1 MQAKVK
7 TVSPFRKASTRA
19 RRKLASPPAL
29 GKMRQEPRGFSF
41 LSQQTFTSHRCGW
54 NYALQALQPLHKSE
68 GILFDGF
75 LESTFCWGRDLPAC
89 RQVPYRR
96 PWAGFLHNPHNMP
109 KWFLYHDS
117 PQSIFSKSA
126 WQESMESCVGLFCLS
141 EYQAE
146 WVRSHTHKPVSTLIH
161 PTEIPRRQ
169 FDFNKFI
176 SNPHKKIVQLGW
188 WLRQLNAIYQL
199 PIARHHPIGYEKI
212 RLNPASKPASIKLI
226 NSLLEKERE
235 IERISLLPQY
245 LENTRELSRLSDREY
260 DTLLT
265 ENIAFA
271 FLHDSS
277 ANNTVIE
284 CIARATPIV
293 VNPLPAV
300 VEYLGEGY
308 PLYASTLQEAAEK
321 VMELDLIRAAHEYLK
336 TCDRRYQLS
345 ASYFRQAFQAS
356 EVYQLT
362 RSVFS

>member
-1 MQAKVK
+1 
-7 TVSPFRKASTRA
+7 
-19 RRKLASPPAL
+19 
-29 GKMRQEPRGFSF
+29 
-41 LSQQTFTSHRCGW
+41 
-54 NYALQALQPLHKSE
+54 
-68 GILFDGF
+68 
-75 LESTFCWGRDLPAC
+75 
-89 RQVPYRR
+89 
-96 PWAGFLHNPHNMP
+96 
-109 KWFLYHDS
+109 
-117 PQSIFSKSA
+117 
-126 WQESMESCVGLFCLS
+126 
-141 EYQAE
+141 
-146 WVRSHTHKPVSTLIH
+146 
-161 PTEIPRRQ
+161 
-169 FDFNKFI
+169 
-176 SNPHKKIVQLGW
+176 
-188 WLRQLNAIYQL
+188 
-199 PIARHHPIGYEKI
+199 KI